1 MDLWNLDPSN
11 GFFNGIIMVCKYFE
25 PSVMCVEIIARQY
38 ARKQVLLPR
47 IPLLSAKNEGY
58 PFYFKHA
65 QLSIQLNF
73 AMTINNFI
81 CQSVFTLTCLL
92 IWSIICYIIMRNF
105 NIKNKNSYQ
114 RRYSYRCYYK

>member
-25 PSVMCVEIIARQY
+25 PSVMCVEITAKQY

-65 QLSIQLNF
+65 QLLIQLNF
-73 AMTINNFI
+73 AMTITKTQGKCIYLDMPSHMVNYMLHYHEKLQYQKQKF
-81 CQSVFTLTCLL
+81 SSKMLL
-92 IWSIICYIIMRNF
+92 LYVLL
-105 NIKNKNSYQ
+105 
-114 RRYSYRCYYK
+114 